1 MGRCPTDDFALTQ
14 PYVNYMG
21 SMGPTC
27 WFSQCGANMFIHNCR
42 RPDLGY
48 GMRHIDLDHRACM
61 TGSGEPPQCYGP
73 LGGMFT
79 RFGFTHSRIKD
90 VTDGTSKTILLGE
103 QLPATEL
110 HMKCITNE
118 FGFWASNNSGTAT
131 GNVIVP
137 INWPIDPDLIP
148 VFILPSGRAR
158 CFNARCGS
166 QSTRQF
172 SPRNYN
178 TSGGFKSKHPGGAI
192 FTLVDGSAH
201 FLSENIDMDTYL
213 VMGHRSDGH
222 MFNELPY

>member
-1 MGRCPTDDFALTQ
+1 
-14 PYVNYMG
+14 
-21 SMGPTC
+21 
-27 WFSQCGANMFIHNCR
+27 
-42 RPDLGY
+42 
-48 GMRHIDLDHRACM
+48 
-61 TGSGEPPQCYGP
+61 
-73 LGGMFT
+73 
-79 RFGFTHSRIKD
+79 
-90 VTDGTSKTILLGE
+90 
-103 QLPATEL
+103 
-110 HMKCITNE
+110 MKCFTVSL
-118 FGFWASNNSGTAT
+118 GFWTSNNSGTAT

-137 INWPIDPDLIP
+137 INWPIDPDLVP
-148 VFILPSGRAR
+148 VLTLPSGAPK
-158 CFNARCGS
+158 CFDIRCGS